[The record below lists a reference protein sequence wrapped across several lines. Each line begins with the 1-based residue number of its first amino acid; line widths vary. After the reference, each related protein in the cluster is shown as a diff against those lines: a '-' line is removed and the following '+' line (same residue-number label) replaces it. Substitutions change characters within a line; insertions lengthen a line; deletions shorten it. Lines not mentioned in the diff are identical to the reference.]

1 MQGLPYV
8 PFRMFF
14 VEGQIDVGGD
24 NGIGA
29 DPSIVQMMPV
39 FCSLGDYDNIFCV
52 RKILGQRSLEPF
64 SMESMHAE
72 HKWRDNL
79 REHWGEH
86 ANSDDKKLSNTLL
99 VCGFTIAFTQGVVDG
114 RHEYDVTSAKKRC
127 LESYVSHFQELVKI
141 SEWGEWQKLYLQ

>member
-1 MQGLPYV
+1 
-8 PFRMFF
+8 
-14 VEGQIDVGGD
+14 
-24 NGIGA
+24 
-29 DPSIVQMMPV
+29 
-39 FCSLGDYDNIFCV
+39 
-52 RKILGQRSLEPF
+52 
-64 SMESMHAE
+64 MESMHAE

-99 VCGFTIAFTQGVVDG
+99 VCGFTIAFTQGVVNG